1 VRRVVELH
9 WPALLAGSACLG
21 LAATNWVALATVELA
36 LLCLVGLLGV
46 AVLNGSSRV
55 AALGVVLAAAGM
67 WWGAI
72 RLDALGESLLAADV
86 GESGRAELVVTGPP
100 RVTPWAVRV
109 PSETRTFRGKPLR
122 ERVLLL
128 LPVGRSPPRG
138 AILETVVRVAE
149 PRAADDGF
157 DERAWLARQGIHVV
171 LRGGVWREIGTRG
184 GVAGV
189 GDRLRAQIERAV
201 GRGSDGLR
209 RALVLGVVLG
219 EDEGLPDH
227 VRENFRASGLAHL
240 LAVSGQNVAFIAF
253 GVYGLGWLLRLS
265 RYLREVLTVGAIGAY
280 VLAVGWQPSVV
291 RAGVAGILASLAWLL
306 ARPRDRWHFFA
317 LGALVL
323 LAWTPASLLEPGFQL
338 SFAAVAGIFVGVP
351 RVRATLEGYPLPPG
365 SRDALA
371 IAVVCGLVTAPVVL
385 LHFGEAP
392 VYTVFAN
399 AVAFPA
405 VPFVLALGL
414 LAAGAAPLS
423 PEAAT
428 ALAWLA
434 GWAAAWLEVVAR
446 VFASLPGAQIGA
458 RTALVFAAL
467 AIGGWALARHG
478 RKRLDPRVRAAGLA
492 SAGLVALLAAGWWAA
507 RPAPAW
513 QQPGGLRVTFLDVGQ
528 GDAALLETRSARVL
542 VDQGPPE
549 ANVAGQ
555 LARMGVRSLSAVVLT
570 HPQRDHV
577 GGAAD
582 VIRELRVGT
591 VLDPY
596 LAATGPER
604 EEAIAAARERRV
616 PVRLV
621 REGSEFRAG
630 GLVLRVLWPPD
641 PGLASEDP
649 NLNATVL
656 VASFGELDVFLPAD
670 AESDVTARLHL
681 GAYEVLKVAHHGSE
695 DPGLPDE
702 LRVLR
707 PEVAVI
713 SAGRDNDYGHPRAET
728 LAALAQV
735 PGLAVYRT
743 DVHGRV
749 VVESDGRG
757 LRVRT
762 GG

>member
-9 WPALLAGSACLG
+9 WPALLAGSACAG
-21 LAATNWVALATVELA
+21 LAASNWIALAPIEVALLA
-36 LLCLVGLLGV
+36 LAGLVGV
-46 AVLNGSSRV
+46 AGLSGAARV
-55 AALGVVLAAAGM
+55 AALGAVLAVAGL
-67 WWGAI
+67 WWGTL
-72 RLDALGESLLAADV
+72 RLDALGDSLLAAEV
-86 GESGRAELVVTGPP
+86 GESGRVRLVVTGPA

-109 PSETRTFRGKPLR
+109 QAETRAFREKPVR
-122 ERVLLL
+122 ERVLLV

-138 AILETVVRVAE
+138 AVLETVVRVAE
-149 PRAADDGF
+149 PRPADNGF
-157 DERAWLARQGIHVV
+157 DEKVWLARQGIHVV
-171 LRGGVWREIGTRG
+171 LRGGSWRQVDSRRG
-184 GVAGV
+184 IAGL
-189 GDRLRAQIERAV
+189 GDRLRDQIERAV
-201 GRGSDGLR
+201 GRGADGLQ

-219 EDEGLPDH
+219 EDEGLPDD
-227 VRENFRASGLAHL
+227 VRDDFRASGLAHL
-240 LAVSGQNVAFIAF
+240 LAVSGQNVAFIAI
-253 GVYGLGWLLRLS
+253 GVFGLGWLLRLS
-265 RYLREVLTVGAIGAY
+265 RYVREVLTVGAIAAY
-280 VLAVGWQPSVV
+280 VLAVGWQPSVI
-291 RAGVAGILASLAWLL
+291 RAGVAGVLASLAWLV

-323 LAWTPASLLEPGFQL
+323 LVWTPASLLEPGFQL
-338 SFAAVAGIFVGVP
+338 SFAAVAAIFVGVP
-351 RVRATLEGYPLPPG
+351 RMRAVLEGYPLPRG
-365 SRDALA
+365 SREVLA
-371 IAVVCGLVTAPVVL
+371 IAAVCGLATAPVVL
-385 LHFGEAP
+385 FHFGEAP

-405 VPFVLALGL
+405 VPVVLALGL
-414 LAAGAAPLS
+414 VAAGVEPVL

-434 GWAAAWLEVVAR
+434 GWAAAWLELVAR
-446 VFASLPGAQIGA
+446 VVASLPGAQIGA
-458 RTALVFAAL
+458 RTALLLAAL
-467 AIGGWALARHG
+467 TIGGWLAARHG
-478 RKRLDPRVRAAGLA
+478 RRLDPRARAVALA
-492 SAGLVALLAAGWWAA
+492 STGLVAVLGAGWWAA

-513 QQPGGLRVTFLDVGQ
+513 QQPVGLRITFLDVGQ
-528 GDAALLETRSARVL
+528 GDAVLLETRSARVL

-555 LARMGVRSLSAVVLT
+555 LAKLGVRALSALVLT

-582 VIRELRVGT
+582 VIRQLRVGT
-591 VLDPY
+591 VLDPA

-616 PVRLV
+616 PVRIV

-630 GLVLRVLWPPD
+630 GLVLRALWPPD
-641 PGLASEDP
+641 AGLASEDP

-670 AESDVTARLHL
+670 AESEVTARLHL
-681 GAYEVLKVAHHGSE
+681 RAYEVLKVAHHGSE

-707 PEVAVI
+707 PEIAVI
-713 SAGRDNDYGHPRAET
+713 SAGRNNDYGHPRPET
-728 LAALAQV
+728 LAALADV

-743 DVHGRV
+743 DEHGRV
-749 VVESDGRG
+749 VVESDGRS

-762 GG
+762 AG